1 MDARQEAIRF
11 LAYLLLTSVVWALGA
26 VSGYQLGRSSVT
38 TPLLQDA
45 SHAEVPCACPRTP

>member
-45 SHAEVPCACPRTP
+45 SHAEVPCACP